1 MSHQALTIWQA
12 LVQLLSRF
20 KEDIYLSLIIVVV
33 EYGRFM
39 YFGGKWRKAIGEG
52 LICLVL
58 IHVVRPHIP
67 HIPTVG
73 GFQISSYDIA
83 FIIAM
88 LGVRGIRRTVEW
100 VMHRYTGAKIQ
111 ID

>member
-12 LVQLLSRF
+12 LVQLLERF
-20 KEDIYLSLIIVVV
+20 KEDIYLSLIIMLV

-39 YFGGKWRKAIGEG
+39 YFGGKWRKALGEG

-67 HIPTVG
+67 HIPALLG
-73 GFQISSYDIA
+73 IQLSSYDVA

-88 LGVRGIRRTVEW
+88 FGVRGIRRLVEW
-100 VMHRYTGAKIQ
+100 AFERYTGAKVK